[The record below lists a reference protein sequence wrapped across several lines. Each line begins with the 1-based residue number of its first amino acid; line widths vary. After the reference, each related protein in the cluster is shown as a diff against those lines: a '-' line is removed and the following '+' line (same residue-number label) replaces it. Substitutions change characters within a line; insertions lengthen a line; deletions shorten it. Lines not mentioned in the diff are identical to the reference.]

1 LLIAI
6 LFALV
11 LVLGYYYRIRRF
23 KHHEMLLRQK
33 VAQKTYELMQMN
45 SVLIKQ
51 AEELN
56 ETNSLL
62 EERQKQIEGQSDELS
77 AQKEELIKVNE
88 ELLEKAQT
96 ASDLEKQVIVHCY
109 FNSPI
114 GDSLIRIWRSTYLR
128 DKESS
133 HKSHILTAHNI
144 SFYPTWTAVSGGREA
159 KFTLVFS
166 ALPKSCAAFDLFE
179 DIPQGGGFFTGL
191 ISRNKSD
198 VYSVEI
204 YS

>member
-1 LLIAI
+1 MDEI
-6 LFALV
+6 LT
-11 LVLGYYYRIRRF
+11 
-23 KHHEMLLRQK
+23 KPKK
-33 VAQKTYELMQMN
+33 VKKIE
-45 SVLIKQ
+45 VDKQ
-51 AEELN
+51 
-56 ETNSLL
+56 LL
-62 EERQKQIEGQSDELS
+62 EEAKSETD
-77 AQKEELIKVNE
+77 V
-88 ELLEKAQT
+88 
-96 ASDLEKQVIVHCY
+96 EKQVIVHCF
-109 FNSPI
+109 FNSPLD
-114 GDSLIRIWRSTYLR
+114 DSLIRIWRSTYLR

-133 HKSHILTAHNI
+133 HKSLILTAHNI

-204 YS
+204 FS